1 MALKTEKTQKLV
13 KEKRYYT
20 ELGKLKYWNILND
33 IVLVLSLSVL
43 SFFLLQVFYLIL
55 KIGFNVNVL
64 GYYNTYLKITQNVFK
79 NFWELKNLKWPDK
92 IFFYY
97 FVFIFSLFFIYFIY
111 LFFSVKKAN
120 LLSKLSSLGLEGYKL
135 KRRKDG
141 LLFVIKRGEELDKK
155 KFADENL
162 ENIRQIFSKFFKEDE
177 IVVERW
183 KNRGFYIKKV
193 KLSVR
198 EFSLKM
204 LKEGEVYFGKGLKNG
219 DIYLKIGDLT
229 HFLIV
234 GQSGAGKSVFQNLLI
249 NQFVFNLKN
258 GVEELYLVDLKGG
271 VEFLQYSKF
280 KNVEVVTDVPQL
292 LNLSRFLIKKM
303 NERYKKMI
311 EEGWKNWRGNQII
324 VLIDEYASVNDQAGL
339 LEKEEEKELKNN
351 LRTLLAKAR
360 ASGIKFFIATQKATA
375 DSIDTTLRE
384 NLQSKI
390 LMRTV
395 SKDAQKVVIAKEQL
409 EELGVEP
416 ARFRKGRFVLFTE
429 KILDLVQSPFIK
441 ENFYKEI
448 EKLRPDLVLQT
459 DNRMYKTDNDFG
471 QKDSSCCE
479 VEADN
484 FQNFEEIEAE
494 TSDNQSP
501 KTAENKE
508 NLGLKEAIKKRKELF
523 NLVKKIKDEKLRKS
537 LFKELRLIKKLQE
550 QEGDT
555 AAERLAK
562 VEAAAKAEDA
572 CEH

>member
-1 MALKTEKTQKLV
+1 M
-13 KEKRYYT
+13 
-20 ELGKLKYWNILND
+20 
-33 IVLVLSLSVL
+33 
-43 SFFLLQVFYLIL
+43 
-55 KIGFNVNVL
+55 
-64 GYYNTYLKITQNVFK
+64 
-79 NFWELKNLKWPDK
+79 
-92 IFFYY
+92 
-97 FVFIFSLFFIYFIY
+97 
-111 LFFSVKKAN
+111 
-120 LLSKLSSLGLEGYKL
+120 EGYKL

-550 QEGDT
+550 EEGDT

-572 CEH
+572 CDR

>member
-1 MALKTEKTQKLV
+1 M
-13 KEKRYYT
+13 
-20 ELGKLKYWNILND
+20 
-33 IVLVLSLSVL
+33 
-43 SFFLLQVFYLIL
+43 
-55 KIGFNVNVL
+55 
-64 GYYNTYLKITQNVFK
+64 
-79 NFWELKNLKWPDK
+79 
-92 IFFYY
+92 
-97 FVFIFSLFFIYFIY
+97 
-111 LFFSVKKAN
+111 
-120 LLSKLSSLGLEGYKL
+120 SKLSSLGLEGYKL

-572 CEH
+572 CER

>member
-1 MALKTEKTQKLV
+1 
-13 KEKRYYT
+13 
-20 ELGKLKYWNILND
+20 
-33 IVLVLSLSVL
+33 
-43 SFFLLQVFYLIL
+43 
-55 KIGFNVNVL
+55 
-64 GYYNTYLKITQNVFK
+64 
-79 NFWELKNLKWPDK
+79 
-92 IFFYY
+92 
-97 FVFIFSLFFIYFIY
+97 
-111 LFFSVKKAN
+111 
-120 LLSKLSSLGLEGYKL
+120 LEGYKL

-572 CEH
+572 CER